1 LKLFIHDELE
11 ILAVT
16 DSFAKIETNS
26 SFGNIS
32 VIPIVDIQKYT
43 YDYVVIGTVKDVAL
57 IKGKLID
64 EGARED
70 KILKLEDFYLS
81 LYEEYYKDND
91 LWDFYM
97 NHSHGDIHKL
107 LHYFRVYDKWFSKFR
122 NKEIVMV
129 EIGVGNGGSL
139 QMWKNYFGSK
149 ATIVGIDLRTECK
162 RFEEEQIHIEI
173 GSQED
178 IGFWEYIKQKY
189 PQIDILLD
197 DGGHTMKQQIVTYE
211 EMFPHIKDG
220 GIYLCEDT
228 HTSYIQYY
236 GGGLKKN
243 TSYIEYSKNFI
254 DDLNAYYIDEK
265 EIGYN
270 TKNIAGLHY
279 YDSMVVIEKERVR
292 SESFAILR
300 NTMK

>member
-1 LKLFIHDELE
+1 
-11 ILAVT
+11 
-16 DSFAKIETNS
+16 
-26 SFGNIS
+26 
-32 VIPIVDIQKYT
+32 
-43 YDYVVIGTVKDVAL
+43 
-57 IKGKLID
+57 
-64 EGARED
+64 
-70 KILKLEDFYLS
+70 
-81 LYEEYYKDND
+81 
-91 LWDFYM
+91 
-97 NHSHGDIHKL
+97 
-107 LHYFRVYDKWFSKFR
+107 
-122 NKEIVMV
+122 
-129 EIGVGNGGSL
+129 
-139 QMWKNYFGSK
+139 
-149 ATIVGIDLRTECK
+149 
-162 RFEEEQIHIEI
+162 
-173 GSQED
+173 
-178 IGFWEYIKQKY
+178 
-189 PQIDILLD
+189 
-197 DGGHTMKQQIVTYE
+197 MKQQIVTYE